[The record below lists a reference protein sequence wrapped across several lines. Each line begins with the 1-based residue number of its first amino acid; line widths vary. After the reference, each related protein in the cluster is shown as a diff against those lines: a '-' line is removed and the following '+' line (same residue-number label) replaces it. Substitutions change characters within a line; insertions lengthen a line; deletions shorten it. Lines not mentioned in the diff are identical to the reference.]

1 MQKGLKPQKG
11 EKIIVND
18 RLQSLIFTFSIFIVV
33 CLSGCSGGNGAG
45 NEMNGQYFPLTD
57 APSIKHSVQSYFDYL
72 SKGNIAG
79 AKQYLSST
87 IRESTISQRII
98 TTLRFRDFGSDIF
111 NPNAPDTAT
120 YDFVV
125 SEDGITQESP
135 ALAFV
140 TALYTGNDGTRVY
153 LYLTLVKEETWL
165 IDGMDA
171 QVPGNLTSPAS
182 GSTPTGTTPVTAA
195 NLVGNWRL
203 IRASRAYNDPT
214 TWNVQPSPS
223 GNADTQSFTASSTG
237 HFTGYQFSAGN
248 QVWIESDT
256 VTSDTDFTWTLSG
269 TDLTLQLA
277 NPRETHVY
285 RVSYTPEGYLQKIQT
300 TADGTWY
307 WIMQR
312 F

>member
-1 MQKGLKPQKG
+1 MSGQPF
-11 EKIIVND
+11 
-18 RLQSLIFTFSIFIVV
+18 SLID
-33 CLSGCSGGNGAG
+33 G
-45 NEMNGQYFPLTD
+45 
-57 APSIKHSVQSYFDYL
+57 PSIRHSVQSYFDFL
-72 SKGNIAG
+72 AKGNIAE
-79 AKQYLSST
+79 AKQYLSSS

-98 TTLRFRDFGSDIF
+98 MTLRFRDFGSDIF
-111 NPNAPDTAT
+111 NPNAADTAT

-153 LYLTLVKEETWL
+153 LYLTLVKEERWL

-171 QVPGNLTSPAS
+171 QVPVNLTSPAS
-182 GSTPTGTTPVTAA
+182 GLTPTGTTPLTAA

-203 IRASRAYNDPT
+203 IKASRAYNDPT

-237 HFTGYQFSAGN
+237 YYTGYQFSARN
-248 QVWIESDT
+248 QVWVESDI

-269 TDLTLQLA
+269 SDLTVRLA
-277 NPRETHVY
+277 NPPETHVY
-285 RVSYTPEGYLQKIQT
+285 RVSFTAEGYLQKIQT
-300 TADGTWY
+300 TANGTWY
-307 WIMQR
+307 WIMR
-312 F
+312 KI